1 LKQSVSK
8 GDYDL
13 TYAGLIVQLLSLE
26 EAEENLGLL
35 AQVERGAPNP

>member
-8 GDYDL
+8 GDYVL
-13 TYAGLIVQLLSLE
+13 TYAGLIVQLRSLE
-26 EAEENLGLL
+26 EAEKTLSLL

>member
-8 GDYDL
+8 GDYVL
-13 TYAGLIVQLLSLE
+13 TYAGQIVQLLSMG